1 VLLIS
6 LNVNYFLYGI
16 PSNFQIS
23 VNYFSGRQTRDDR
36 SQEEQG
42 HYKQKFD
49 FQTEKSVC
57 HDRHIYFLA

>member
-1 VLLIS
+1 MESLLTFK
-6 LNVNYFLYGI
+6 FLSI
-16 PSNFQIS
+16 F
-23 VNYFSGRQTRDDR
+23 FSGRQTRDDR

-57 HDRHIYFLA
+57 HVTGIFISLLDALCL